1 MIISKTFI
9 SDASCLQSLFSFT
22 HSPGPSSMHN
32 HLKLMNEWEKE
43 RHFHDRAEID
53 TLAKTIESK
62 VEHCCCENETVNANG
77 DLDSQESYKLD
88 AENFPG

>member
-1 MIISKTFI
+1 MR
-9 SDASCLQSLFSFT
+9 
-22 HSPGPSSMHN
+22 
-32 HLKLMNEWEKE
+32 E
-43 RHFHDRAEID
+43 RERPFHDRAEID

-62 VEHCCCENETVNANG
+62 VEHCCRENETVNANG